1 MKTER
6 KNLPGSFTGA
16 GERTGARRLMILFM
30 PAVGLVLLFVFGRVM
45 HAATVVGGE
54 LHLSALVQ
62 EAAAGTI
69 AVLAAIMARRIH
81 PVATFIVAIVYAGFY
96 VGNLELTTALDTIV
110 VAHHLPFALHS
121 DFLRGSAAQFTY
133 PIFTAA
139 LVVLCVASAFAAAR
153 APRLRLSTRLKVVFA
168 VLLVLSFA
176 GLVPSGGSWH
186 HDALV
191 ARTVRKT
198 VRSLVTHVPHNESDL
213 GSARTDPDYPRE
225 TAPLVYARADG
236 ARNVLLVVLEGIPA
250 VYLEQ
255 VQDAT
260 GVEYPV
266 TMPEYTRIAD
276 RALVV
281 AHSVAHNR
289 QTIRGLYSM
298 LTGDYPRLELT
309 TPKIYPYIEAPVSE
323 RPAALPAVLGERGF
337 TTAFLQG
344 ADLSYMSKDRFMPAA
359 GFETVIG
366 REFFT
371 HQYVEF
377 EWGPDDRAFFEHAA
391 DYIASLRDQPAPW
404 FLSLLTVGTH
414 HPYAAPD
421 EYLERYSSPKIAAVA
436 YLDDALGAF
445 IDEIEA
451 LGVLEDTLVV
461 IVSDESHGVGGHP
474 FGGYWGSTVV
484 LTPESDHGV
493 MQDNVFGLIDVP
505 RTVLDYLRFDD
516 EVIRFPGRSILRRYD
531 ADRTMHFGRF
541 IALESGRI
549 YQPIS
554 RSRVEV
560 LTSSTGA
567 LFASS
572 YEKTSITG
580 DEGRALS
587 RELTEKFNRAG
598 VIPGVERPRE
608 LTGPVEA
615 PSAVSRWRLLEHD
628 AFTVAPDD
636 ERVLSTAQ
644 YLELPAES
652 HVTVKLELRLGDLD
666 ARRDRTPVCR
676 LFLQLLAEYEPLDL
690 APPVIPRL
698 APGESFAI
706 EFSFLTDAA
715 LPRFWAHLSAI
726 SLVADE
732 PVSVTVK
739 EFSIK
744 AQPAADSADERRV
757 DADRAAAVRVAYAIH
772 EPAGLP
778 VVGHAA
784 GAYLGATYTNSIEA
798 LRSNVDRFD
807 VFELD
812 FDWTAD
818 DRLVGLHDWGVVFE
832 RLYGFLPDRA
842 LTYDAFRDTAPT
854 IDITPVDLPMLRAFL
869 ADHPSV
875 RIVTDIKTR
884 NLDALEKIADSIPD
898 FSRRVIP
905 QIYSP
910 DEFERVVATGF
921 TDVIWTLYR
930 YPGNRDVE
938 HVLARIREIEA
949 EFPDVLYAV
958 AMPIELADAG
968 HAERL
973 HAAGVP
979 VYAHTVNTCETYR
992 RLVSRGVTS
1001 IYTDSLDPEKC
1012 AVNAP

>member
-6 KNLPGSFTGA
+6 KHLPGSNTG
-16 GERTGARRLMILFM
+16 TGVRRLAIVLI
-30 PAVGLVLLFVFGRVM
+30 PAVGLVLLFVFGRVL
-45 HAATVVGGE
+45 HAATVIGGE
-54 LHLSALVQ
+54 LYFSALVQ
-62 EAAAGTI
+62 ETAAGAI
-69 AVLAAIMARRIH
+69 AVAVAFLARRIH
-81 PVATFIVAIVYAGFY
+81 PVATFVVAIVYAGFY

-110 VAHHLPFALHS
+110 VAHHLQFALHS
-121 DFLRGSAAQFTY
+121 DFIRGSAAQFTY
-133 PIFTAA
+133 PVFTAA

-153 APRLRLSTRLKVVFA
+153 APRLALRLKVGIS
-168 VLLVLSFA
+168 LLVLLSF
-176 GLVPSGGSWH
+176 GVLIPSGGTWH

-198 VRSLVTHVPHNESDL
+198 VRSLVTHVPRQTSTEPETAGPASV
-213 GSARTDPDYPRE
+213 YPRE
-225 TAPLVYARADG
+225 SSPLVYPRADG
-236 ARNVLLVVLEGIPA
+236 TRNVLLVVLEGVPA
-250 VYLEQ
+250 VYLDQ
-255 VQDAT
+255 VQEAT

-276 RALVV
+276 RGLVV

-309 TPKIYPYIEAPVSE
+309 TPKIYPYIDAPDSE
-323 RPAALPAVLGERGF
+323 RPAALPAVLREHGF
-337 TTAFLQG
+337 TTTFLQG

-371 HQYVEF
+371 YQYVEF

-391 DYIASLRDQPAPW
+391 EYIVSLREQPEPW
-404 FLSLLTVGTH
+404 FLKLLTVGTH
-414 HPYAAPD
+414 HPYAAPE

-451 LGVLEDTLVV
+451 LGVLDDTLVV

-484 LTPESDHGV
+484 LTPESDHGR
-493 MQDNVFGLIDVP
+493 MHDGVFGLVDVP
-505 RTVLDYLRFDD
+505 RTILDYLRFDD
-516 EVIRFPGRSILRRYD
+516 EVVRFPGRSVLRRYD
-531 ADRTMHFGRF
+531 TDRTMHFGRF

-560 LTSSTGA
+560 FTSSTGA
-567 LFASS
+567 LFAPS

-580 DEGRALS
+580 DEGRELS

-598 VIPGVERPRE
+598 LIPGVERARD
-608 LTGPVEA
+608 LTGPFEA
-615 PSAVSRWRLLEHD
+615 PSAENRWTLLERD
-628 AFTVAPDD
+628 TFTIDPD
-636 ERVLSTAQ
+636 ETGVLSTAQ

-652 HVTVKLELRLGDLD
+652 RVTVKLELQLD
-666 ARRDRTPVCR
+666 ETDTGGDRTPACR
-676 LFLQLLAEYEPLDL
+676 FALQLLAEYEPLDL
-690 APPVIPRL
+690 ALPEFPRL
-698 APGESFAI
+698 APGESFAV
-706 EFSFLTDAA
+706 EFSFSTDEVLA
-715 LPRFWAHLSAI
+715 RFWAHLSAI
-726 SLVADE
+726 SLRADE

-739 EFSIK
+739 EFSIET
-744 AQPAADSADERRV
+744 QPADE
-757 DADRAAAVRVAYAIH
+757 DRTDAVRVAYAIY

-784 GAYLGATYTNSIEA
+784 GRYLGTTYTNSIEA
-798 LRSNVDRFD
+798 LRANVDRYD

-812 FDWTAD
+812 FEWTAD
-818 DRLVGLHDWGVVFE
+818 GRLVGLHDWDVVFE
-832 RLYGFLPDRA
+832 RLYGFRPDGA
-842 LTYDAFRDTAPT
+842 LSYDAFRDTAPT
-854 IDITPVDLPMLRAFL
+854 IDITPVDLPIVRSFL

-875 RIVTDIKTR
+875 RIVTDVKTR

-898 FSRRVIP
+898 FPRRVIP

-910 DEFERVVATGF
+910 DEFERVAELGF

-938 HVLARIREIEA
+938 NVLARIREIEA
-949 EFPDVLYAV
+949 EFPGALFAV
-958 AMPIELADAG
+958 AMPIELVEAG

-973 HAAGVP
+973 HAVGIP

-992 RLVSRGVTS
+992 RLVSRGASS
-1001 IYTDSLDPEKC
+1001 IYTDSLDPADC
-1012 AVNAP
+1012 PADAR